1 MSSSP
6 PPPPATSSPNGQ
18 EAGSVGSIITG
29 DEAATVHLEK
39 KKAIKKVKS
48 LILLLANLATT
59 ITYQA
64 GLDPPGGFWPEDG
77 EGHRAGDAILLS
89 KDPAR
94 YKAFFYCNSTA
105 FVVSLVVILMVQ
117 KEKLVKSHT
126 LLVAMTLD
134 MFALIGAYAAGSCRD
149 LRTSVHVVALAGAI
163 LVYVFVHV
171 LIFTM
176 GTTTDVDAR
185 VPEKKHKRLLLVAI
199 LVATITY
206 QVGLAPPG
214 GFWNED
220 DSPRYRHAGDAVLLD
235 RFPRRFKVFFY
246 SNTVSFMAS
255 IALILLLV
263 NPILS
268 RLAIRCYAL
277 YACQV
282 VGLFGL
288 MAAYT
293 AGSARKLRTSIF
305 ACVLIAAVIA
315 FVLVNTITLTFFN
328 KRRRMMAWAD
338 EAPSSSSM
346 AQQQPRRQPQET
358 EYRDEVYAKRK
369 YLMLLG
375 ILAASVTYQA
385 GLAPPGG
392 LWQDD
397 GGDGG
402 GTRRSREA
410 GNPVLHDT
418 DPRRYHVFFYSNST
432 SFVASIV
439 TIALLL
445 QQILRR
451 HHRSNQ
457 KLLLIATN
465 TALVLDL
472 LGLLAAYAA
481 GSTREWR
488 NVVVLP
494 LLVLLFMAIHVAVWL
509 FGERRRCAAGEDGG
523 TSTSKGR
530 GLESN

>member
-1 MSSSP
+1 
-6 PPPPATSSPNGQ
+6 
-18 EAGSVGSIITG
+18 
-29 DEAATVHLEK
+29 
-39 KKAIKKVKS
+39 
-48 LILLLANLATT
+48 
-59 ITYQA
+59 
-64 GLDPPGGFWPEDG
+64 
-77 EGHRAGDAILLS
+77 
-89 KDPAR
+89 
-94 YKAFFYCNSTA
+94 
-105 FVVSLVVILMVQ
+105 VVSLVVILMVQ

-220 DSPRYRHAGDAVLLD
+220 DSPRYHHAGDAVLLNK
-235 RFPRRFKVFFY
+235 FPRRFKVFFY